1 MVAGFH
7 EAMVSANRWQS
18 NMTGVCP
25 RLKLALTQVEPEEQA
40 MNQQESVF
48 DVIVVGSGNGGM
60 TAAITAR
67 LMGAERVLLIE
78 KCNTYGGTSGLSGGG
93 VWIPNNHYAK
103 AAGAQDSLAE
113 AREYLRQTIPASDV
127 PDAMLDTYLEQ
138 APLMMKFL
146 HDNTRVRYVSLD
158 HYPDYYTDRP
168 GAKSGHR
175 SLEPETVA
183 HSDLGEEAAWLQMNH
198 QMMYLFDRIG
208 ITQVEA
214 QVLMSR
220 SPGWMKVM
228 MGMLWDYWKDVAWWR
243 NNKRGRRLTCG
254 SAGVAR
260 LRLSMMDLG
269 IPLWRNTTMKELVT
283 DNNRITG
290 LQVVQNGQTRI
301 VHASKGVILAAGGF
315 ENNQAMREQYLP
327 KPTNTAWSAAHKGNT
342 GDAICAAQKIGAA
355 TRLMDGAWWCTTLKV
370 PGEALPR
377 LSIMEKSLPGCV
389 VVNPQGMRISN
400 ESQNYMAYQ
409 KEFFSKHTA
418 ENPCYPAWMIFDNT
432 FRSRYIVGPV
442 FNKAMQPDW
451 ALPKD
456 FLGDQFMQ
464 RGATLQELAE
474 KIGVD
479 AQGLLET
486 VKRFNVFTAKG
497 VDEELQRGASV
508 YDRYY
513 GDPSVTPNP
522 CLAPLDQSPFYAVRL
537 DPGDFGTQGGL
548 VTNEHAQVLRED
560 GTAIS
565 GLYACGNCSAAILP
579 TYPGP
584 GSTLGPA
591 MTFGY
596 LAAKHICGQ

>member
-1 MVAGFH
+1 
-7 EAMVSANRWQS
+7 MVSTAGREDQW
-18 NMTGVCP
+18 
-25 RLKLALTQVEPEEQA
+25 
-40 MNQQESVF
+40 

-60 TAAITAR
+60 TAAITAH
-67 LMGAERVLLIE
+67 LQGAGKVLLVE
-78 KCNTYGGTSGLSGGG
+78 KCDKFGGTSALSGGG

-113 AREYLRQTIPASDV
+113 ARDYLRATIPPGSVPERLLDV
-127 PDAMLDTYLEQ
+127 YLEQ
-138 APLMMKFL
+138 APQMLQFL
-146 HDNTRVRYVSLD
+146 HDHTQVRYESLD

-168 GAKSGHR
+168 GAKPGHR
-175 SLEPETVA
+175 SLEPATLA
-183 HSDLGEEAAWLQMNH
+183 HSELGDEAPHLQLNH

-220 SPGWMKVM
+220 SPGWIGTMLR
-228 MGMLWDYWKDVAWWR
+228 MLWDYWSDVAWWK
-243 NNKRGRRLTCG
+243 NHKRSRRLTCG

-269 IPLWRNTTMKELVT
+269 IPLWRNTA
-283 DNNRITG
+283 
-290 LQVVQNGQTRI
+290 LQSLIAEDGRVVGIHAVKDGQTLALR
-301 VHASKGVILAAGGF
+301 ARKGVILAAGGF
-315 ENNQAMREQYLP
+315 EHNQAMREQYLP
-327 KPTNTAWSAAHKGNT
+327 QPTNTAWSAAHPGNT
-342 GDAICAAQKIGAA
+342 GDAIRAAQTLGAA
-355 TRLMDGAWWCTTLKV
+355 TRLMHGAWWCTTLKV
-370 PGEALPR
+370 PGEPLPR

-389 VVNPQGMRISN
+389 VVDPQGRRISN

-409 KEFFSKHTA
+409 LEFFARHSE
-418 ENPCYPAWMIFDNT
+418 ENLCYPAWMVFDNR

-442 FNKAMQPDW
+442 MSKAMQPDW

-456 FLGDQFMQ
+456 FLGNQFMQ
-464 RGATLQELAE
+464 RGATLAELAQ
-474 KIGVD
+474 KIGVNP
-479 AQGLLET
+479 QGLADT
-486 VKRFNVFTAKG
+486 VARFNVFAGTG
-497 VDEELQRGASV
+497 VDEELQRGSSV

-522 CLAPLDQSPFYAVRL
+522 CLAALDEAPFYAVRL

-548 VTNEHAQVLRED
+548 TINEHAQVLRED
-560 GTAIS
+560 GSAID

-596 LAAKHICGQ
+596 LAAKHITATASAAQAAGNAIR

>member
-1 MVAGFH
+1 M
-7 EAMVSANRWQS
+7 N
-18 NMTGVCP
+18 
-25 RLKLALTQVEPEEQA
+25 TQT
-40 MNQQESVF
+40 NTDW

-60 TAAITAR
+60 TAAITAKLR
-67 LMGAERVLLIE
+67 GAGKVLLIE
-78 KCNTYGGTSGLSGGG
+78 KSELYGGTSALSGGG
-93 VWIPNNHYAK
+93 VWIPNNRYAK
-103 AAGAQDSLAE
+103 AAGAQDSVAE
-113 AREYLRQTIPASDV
+113 ARDYLRHTIPSGDV
-127 PDAMLDTYLEQ
+127 PEHLLDVYLQRAPEMLDL
-138 APLMMKFL
+138 L
-146 HDNTRVRYVSLD
+146 HNHTCVRYESLD
-158 HYPDYYTDRP
+158 HYPDYYSDKP
-168 GAKSGHR
+168 GAKAGHR
-175 SLEPETVA
+175 SLEPETFA
-183 HSDLGEEAAWLQMNH
+183 HSDLGDEAPFLQLNH

-228 MGMLWDYWKDVAWWR
+228 LGMLWGYWKDVAWWR
-243 NNKRGRRLTCG
+243 THKRGRRLTCG

-260 LRLSMMDLG
+260 LRKAMMDLD
-269 IPLWRNTTMKELVT
+269 IPLWRNTALQALVT
-283 DNNRITG
+283 QDNRVTGITV
-290 LQVVQNGQTRI
+290 LQNGASKTLL
-301 VHASKGVILAAGGF
+301 ASKGVILAAGGF
-315 ENNQAMREQYLP
+315 ENNQQMREQYLP

-342 GDAICAAQKIGAA
+342 GDAIRAAQALGAA

-389 VVNPQGMRISN
+389 VVDPQGKRISN

-409 KEFFSKHTA
+409 REFFARHS
-418 ENPCYPAWMIFDNT
+418 EQNPCYPAWMVFDNR

-464 RGATLQELAE
+464 RGATLAELAQ
-474 KIGVD
+474 KIGVN
-479 AQGLLET
+479 AEGLAAT
-486 VKRFNVFTAKG
+486 VQRFNTFAKTG

-522 CLAPLDQSPFYAVRL
+522 CLAALDQAPFYAVRL

-548 VTNEHAQVLRED
+548 AINEHAQVLRED
-560 GTAIS
+560 GSVID
-565 GLYACGNCSAAILP
+565 GLYATGNCSAAILP

-596 LAAKHICGQ
+596 LAALHACQETPQTG

>member
-1 MVAGFH
+1 M
-7 EAMVSANRWQS
+7 ANEDKTADNTEW
-18 NMTGVCP
+18 
-25 RLKLALTQVEPEEQA
+25 
-40 MNQQESVF
+40 

-60 TAAITAR
+60 TAAITAK
-67 LMGAERVLLIE
+67 LLGHNLRVLVIE
-78 KCNTYGGTSGLSGGG
+78 KSDKYGGTSALSGGG
-93 VWIPNNHYAK
+93 VWIPNNLYAK
-103 AAGAQDSLAE
+103 AAGAQDSPAD
-113 AREYLRQTIPASDV
+113 AREYLRQTIPAGDV
-127 PDAMLDTYLEQ
+127 PDFLLDTYIAQ
-138 APLMMKFL
+138 APKMLELL
-146 HDNTRVRYVSLD
+146 HDNTRVRYISLD

-168 GAKSGHR
+168 GAKTGHR

-183 HSDLGEEAAWLQMNH
+183 HSELGDEAEFLQLNH

-220 SPGWMKVM
+220 SPGWIKVM
-228 MGMLWDYWKDVAWWR
+228 TGMLWDYWKDVAWWR
-243 NNKRGRRLTCG
+243 KHKRGRRLTCG

-269 IPLWRNTTMKELVT
+269 IPLWRNTALQELVT
-283 DNNRITG
+283 EGDRVTG
-290 LQVVQNGQTRI
+290 VQVLQNGQQKILR
-301 VHASKGVILAAGGF
+301 ASKGVILAAGGF
-315 ENNQAMREQYLP
+315 ENNQQMREQYLP
-327 KPTNTAWSAAHKGNT
+327 QPTNTQWSAAHKGNT
-342 GDAICAAQKIGAA
+342 GDAIRAAQKLGAA

-377 LSIMEKSLPGCV
+377 LSIMEKSMPGCV
-389 VVNPQGMRISN
+389 VVNPQGERISN

-409 KEFFSKHTA
+409 KEFFAKHTT
-418 ENPCYPAWMIFDNT
+418 ENPCYPAWMVFDNT
-432 FRSRYIVGPV
+432 FRSRYIVGPI

-456 FLGDQFMQ
+456 FLGEQFLQ
-464 RGATLQELAE
+464 RGNTLQELAQ
-474 KIGVD
+474 KIGVN
-479 AQGLLET
+479 AEGLTKT
-486 VKRFNVFTAKG
+486 VARFNGFAKTG

-537 DPGDFGTQGGL
+537 DPGDFGTQGGMA
-548 VTNEHAQVLRED
+548 TNEHAQVLRED
-560 GTAIS
+560 GSAIA
-565 GLYACGNCSAAILP
+565 GLYATGNCSAAILP

-596 LAAKHICGQ
+596 LAAKHICGK